1 MSGGGVKVVVPVAG
15 EGTRLRPHTHSVPK
29 PLLSVAG
36 KPILA
41 HVLDPVLPLQPEE
54 VIFVVGYRGEMIEQW
69 VRDKYDFNATFV
81 QQDQLLGLG
90 YAVNMAMAHVSD
102 EPVLI
107 VLGDTIVQCDLTE
120 FTGHGDYVLGLRQ
133 VDDPQRFGIAVL
145 EDGRI
150 IDLEEKPEKPKSNLA
165 VIGLYYIK
173 DSAAFNKALARHV
186 KSGKTVRGE
195 IQLTDALHQMIEQ
208 GHDCLPFEVQAWYDC
223 GKKETMIAT
232 NHHLLDQL
240 EPPKD
245 IDDSITPPV
254 YIHETAKISDSKI
267 GPYVSIGANT
277 VISNSTISH
286 SLVGRDAE
294 IKHSD
299 LTDSLIGNNVQVN
312 KASGRLNIG
321 DHSELDLQ

>member
-1 MSGGGVKVVVPVAG
+1 MKVLVPVAG

-41 HVLDPVLPLQPEE
+41 HVLDPVLPLNPEE

-69 VRDKYDFNATFV
+69 VKEKYDFKATFV

-90 YAVNMAMAHVSD
+90 YAVNMAMAHVKD

-120 FTGHGDYVLGLRQ
+120 FTGHGDYVIGLRQ
-133 VDDPQRFGIAVL
+133 VDDPKRFGIAVL
-145 EDGRI
+145 ENDRI
-150 IDLEEKPEKPKSNLA
+150 VDLEEKPEQPKSNLA

-173 DSAAFNKALARHV
+173 DSAAFKKALADHV

-195 IQLTDALHQMIEQ
+195 IQLTDALHEMIER
-208 GHDCLPFEVQAWYDC
+208 GHDCLPYEVQAWYDC

-240 EPPKD
+240 DPPKGSD
-245 IDDSITPPV
+245 ASITPPV
-254 YIHETAKISDSKI
+254 FIPESAKVTGSKI
-267 GPYVSIGANT
+267 GPYVSVGENA
-277 VISNSTISH
+277 VITNSNLSH
-286 SLVGRDAE
+286 SLVGRDSVIE
-294 IKHSD
+294 DSD
-299 LTDSLIGNNVQVN
+299 LTDSLIGNNVVIKQ
-312 KASGRLNIG
+312 ASGRLNIG